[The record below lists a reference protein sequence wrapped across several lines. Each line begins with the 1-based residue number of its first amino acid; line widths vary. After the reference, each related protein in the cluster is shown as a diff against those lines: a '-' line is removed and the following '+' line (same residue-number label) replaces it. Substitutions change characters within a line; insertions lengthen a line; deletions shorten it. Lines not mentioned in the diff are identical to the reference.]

1 MTLRVKF
8 YSYSDAPPPSEE
20 VGEVRWTTGGKVE
33 VVSGGPGLVEMMALP
48 IMVRG
53 HDGRLRQVTAERDPE
68 AFMRGVGKAYAG
80 HFYGGPTVEF

>member
-1 MTLRVKF
+1 
-8 YSYSDAPPPSEE
+8 
-20 VGEVRWTTGGKVE
+20 
-33 VVSGGPGLVEMMALP
+33 MMALP